1 MATEVSQIVGPSRS
15 PRHDRFSLALSP
27 PPLLSPVRSKS
38 FSSPKT
44 AENNKGP
51 SLDLPAKSFHGSFS
65 RGIFDVDGASLP
77 HWDKSNFQPER
88 DESCRVVYKPK
99 GGSEFYRK
107 HLGNEDYLVMR
118 RSMIEQPFFS
128 KYNRF
133 YPKKGH
139 FCCKAC
145 GNPLYSHKSKLKR
158 DDGWP
163 AFGACV
169 DGAIGMTTIEERKE
183 RQERE
188 RVAAT
193 CIQAFVRGCL
203 TRVTISE
210 KIALLIEKV
219 TKLEEELDLEEE
231 EINDMPSTAMNKR
244 SSRASIPLFTNLSLH
259 SLDEFSFSDGNS
271 SSSSFASFGDDSDH
285 DSVTVDTK
293 AKKPVENKKSNGKN
307 IASFAATAAV
317 KRSQEK
323 EIKDAEANEWNELL
337 IDIHCHRCKSHIGN
351 IFEEDNRG
359 QDGITKYKERH
370 RVNGRS
376 LKYVEDDLPKR
387 INADSSL
394 LFANQSQRR
403 LMGLKPAEPVT
414 KEPEFLYAKPR
425 TSFFVSP
432 RAKRKKKIAES
443 YQSPASRAKPGV
455 GVRIVS
461 FQSPVGSPSPRR
473 RLSSKQKKLENMFLN
488 RSVH

>member
-1 MATEVSQIVGPSRS
+1 MATETSQVVESARS
-15 PRHDRFSLALSP
+15 PRHDRISLALLSP
-27 PPLLSPVRSKS
+27 PPLLSPVRRAS
-38 FSSPKT
+38 FTSPQKT
-44 AENNKGP
+44 GNNRP
-51 SLDLPAKSFHGSFS
+51 TTDVRAKSFHGNFS
-65 RGIFDVDGASLP
+65 RGMFDVDGGHLP

-88 DESCRVVYKPK
+88 DESCRVIYKPK
-99 GGSEFYRK
+99 GGSEFYQK
-107 HLGNEDYLVMR
+107 HLPRDDYLVMR

-145 GNPLYSHKSKLKR
+145 GNPLYSHKAKLKR
-158 DDGWP
+158 EDGWP

-169 DGAIGMTTIEERKE
+169 DGAIGIITIEERKE

-188 RVAAT
+188 RIAAT
-193 CIQAFVRGCL
+193 RIQAFVRGCL
-203 TRVTISE
+203 TRTSISE

-219 TKLEEELDLEEE
+219 TKLEEQLELEEE
-231 EINDMPSTAMNKR
+231 EINDLSDATKKR
-244 SSRASIPLFTNLSLH
+244 ASRASIPLFTNLSLH
-259 SLDEFSFSDGNS
+259 SLDEFSFSDDDS
-271 SSSSFASFGDDSDH
+271 SSSSFASFGDASYD
-285 DSVTVDTK
+285 DSVSVDK
-293 AKKPVENKKSNGKN
+293 AKKSEQNKKTNGKS

-317 KRSQEK
+317 KRSQDK
-323 EIKDAEANEWNELL
+323 ETKDAEANEWNELL

-351 IFEEDNRG
+351 IFEEENRG
-359 QDGITKYKERH
+359 QDGVKKYKERH

-376 LKYVEDDLPKR
+376 LKYVEDALPKR

-403 LMGLKPAEPVT
+403 LMGLKSAEPVA

-443 YQSPASRAKPGV
+443 FQSPASRPKPGV
-455 GVRIVS
+455 GVRVVS
-461 FQSPVGSPSPRR
+461 FQSPVGSPVQGR